1 MNLLLEL
8 ALKLRRLYW
17 RIVQPQTIG
26 ARAIVVDEHG
36 AILLV
41 KHKYGKGWFLPG
53 GRVKKSENPE
63 LGMQRELK
71 EELGITSLHTS
82 EVLGTYTNVQEYKK
96 DTITVY
102 VVKQFT
108 HTDKSHFEI
117 ESKGFFSPNNL
128 PEDTSPGTKRRI
140 KEYLKQQPITKTW

>member
-17 RIVQPQTIG
+17 RIARPQTIG
-26 ARAIVVDEHG
+26 ARAIIVNDQG

-53 GRVKKSENPE
+53 GKVKKNEDPE
-63 LGMQRELK
+63 AGMKRELK
-71 EELGITSLHTS
+71 EELGITSVQIN
-82 EVLGTYTNVQEYKK
+82 EVLGIYTNVQEYKK

-108 HTDKSHFEI
+108 YIDKSHFEI
-117 ESKGFFSPNNL
+117 ESKGFFASDNL
-128 PEDTSPGTKRRI
+128 PEGTSPGTKRRI
-140 KEYLKQQPITKTW
+140 QEHLKQEPIATTW